1 MAYRLYTF
9 IIAPIL
15 LLFIVAGCA
24 EQDVGNE
31 IVDNLQARATVEN
44 QFSVLLEQ
52 ARWGN
57 GDAYL
62 QLAELHHKGNDGNQD
77 FLASLSMLMM
87 ADQYGGISSIDDY
100 LKSLPSEDNFKLFYD
115 AVELF
120 GKERFEESLEITDRM
135 ISNGFIEGYTLKG
148 FISVEQ
154 GDTIE
159 GKRILSQA
167 ADQGSSFAELLLA
180 TLPGGYEATAPNITS
195 LTSLADRIPLAC
207 KLLGDIYSGIDHQG
221 NSNEELA
228 VMFYKKAD
236 EYGCLGRRA
245 ARWLLGYYTR
255 EQIPVGER
263 ELERLSI
270 LAGNIECSCNE
281 DSSVVQYYDSVLED
295 SVETILVNALKET
308 NSDKG
313 IVYVVETKT
322 GRLIANVSI
331 EREYD
336 GFVPFADTYNQGR
349 TIMVTAAS
357 YLALLESGKVKPETE
372 FDTGNGVY
380 GDVRDHNWYRGGY
393 GQITL
398 ERALELRSEVAFT
411 IAKEYTFGDA
421 TKTYEEVVD
430 SYLGGDPNHSIGI
443 LTFYNAVANGGRMVK
458 IVSEGDYDFVLNE
471 QIAEKEHI
479 ALLQKG
485 LKDAVKDG
493 IFKKVGCEYVDV
505 AANGRRFSINEST
518 IRMELCGYFPTD
530 NPKYTVMV
538 IMEKEGLPASAGGM
552 CGPVLSKI
560 ANMLMQ

>member
-9 IIAPIL
+9 IIASIL
-15 LLFIVAGCA
+15 LLFTVVGCA

-31 IVDNLQARATVEN
+31 VVDNSPVHASVEN

-62 QLAELHHKGNDGNQD
+62 QLAELYHKGNDANQD

-87 ADQYGGISSIDDY
+87 ADQYGGINSIDDY

-120 GKERFEESLEITDRM
+120 GKKWFEESLEITDRM

-148 FISVEQ
+148 IISVEQ

-180 TLPGGYEATAPNITS
+180 TLPGGHEATAPNITS

-207 KLLGDIYSGIDHQG
+207 KLLGDIYSGIDHQS

-308 NSDKG
+308 ISDKG

-393 GQITL
+393 GQISL

>member
-1 MAYRLYTF
+1 MLHPNSLLKHNLQSSHKEAASGTVPRLY
-9 IIAPIL
+9 
-15 LLFIVAGCA
+15 
-24 EQDVGNE
+24 
-31 IVDNLQARATVEN
+31 
-44 QFSVLLEQ
+44 S
-52 ARWGN
+52 
-57 GDAYL
+57 
-62 QLAELHHKGNDGNQD
+62 
-77 FLASLSMLMM
+77 
-87 ADQYGGISSIDDY
+87 
-100 LKSLPSEDNFKLFYD
+100 
-115 AVELF
+115 
-120 GKERFEESLEITDRM
+120 
-135 ISNGFIEGYTLKG
+135 
-148 FISVEQ
+148 
-154 GDTIE
+154 
-159 GKRILSQA
+159 
-167 ADQGSSFAELLLA
+167 
-180 TLPGGYEATAPNITS
+180 S
-195 LTSLADRIPLAC
+195 LTVLCLYSKEPEPVSLYYLISRLILQS
-207 KLLGDIYSGIDHQG
+207 LVVSGIDYQG

-372 FDTGNGVY
+372 FDTGYGVY